1 LWESLILFVCYSG
14 VDMLVHLLDTS
25 VYSGNVY
32 LFPDSGV
39 LVDAGISGGATIAAV
54 SRFINVE
61 DLELVVL
68 THAHFDHSGWLVG

>member
-1 LWESLILFVCYSG
+1 MFVCYSG